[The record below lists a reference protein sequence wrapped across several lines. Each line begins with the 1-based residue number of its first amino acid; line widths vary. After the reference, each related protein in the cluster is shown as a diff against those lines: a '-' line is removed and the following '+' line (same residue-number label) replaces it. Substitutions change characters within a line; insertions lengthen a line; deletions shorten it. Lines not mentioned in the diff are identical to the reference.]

1 MRLNGLDEDDRRHK
15 DKTCNR
21 AVVVF
26 WPIHL
31 LSTRRDRLREE
42 PEAASGE
49 EAGEWPYF
57 LAKTGYPSV
66 KM

>member
-1 MRLNGLDEDDRRHK
+1 MVWMKMIGGTRTRLAIEQ
-15 DKTCNR
+15 
-21 AVVVF
+21 VVVF

-57 LAKTGYPSV
+57 LAKTG
-66 KM
+66 